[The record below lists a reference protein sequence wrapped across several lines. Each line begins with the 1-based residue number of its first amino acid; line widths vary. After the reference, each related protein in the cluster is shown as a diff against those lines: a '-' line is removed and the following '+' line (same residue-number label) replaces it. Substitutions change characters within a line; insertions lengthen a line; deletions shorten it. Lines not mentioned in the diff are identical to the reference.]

1 MADKVLTDYIWQKG
15 VENIMKES
23 EDKVLEASVLLERAR
38 VLSAI
43 LTRQYFGQDIA
54 TPADLWKIS
63 GYFFEDAK
71 VVAETITDMVGDAEK
86 LLNEAV

>member
-1 MADKVLTDYIWQKG
+1 M
-15 VENIMKES
+15 
-23 EDKVLEASVLLERAR
+23 LERAR

-43 LTRQYFGQDIA
+43 LTRQYFGQDVA

>member
-1 MADKVLTDYIWQKG
+1 
-15 VENIMKES
+15 MKES

-54 TPADLWKIS
+54 TPADLWQIS

>member
-1 MADKVLTDYIWQKG
+1 
-15 VENIMKES
+15 MKES
-23 EDKVLEASVLLERAR
+23 EDKVLELSVLLEMAR

-43 LTRQYFGQDIA
+43 LTRQYFGQEVA

-71 VVAETITDMVGDAEK
+71 VVAEIIKDMVGLQESY
-86 LLNEAV
+86 

>member
-1 MADKVLTDYIWQKG
+1 M
-15 VENIMKES
+15 NIS
-23 EDKVLEASVLLERAR
+23 EEKVLEASVLLERAR

-43 LTRQYFGQDIA
+43 LTRQYFGQDVA

-71 VVAETITDMVGDAEK
+71 VVTETITDMVKEAEK
-86 LLNEAV
+86 LLNEVEA

>member
-1 MADKVLTDYIWQKG
+1 
-15 VENIMKES
+15 MKES
-23 EDKVLEASVLLERAR
+23 EDKVLEASVLLERAS

>member
-1 MADKVLTDYIWQKG
+1 M
-15 VENIMKES
+15 NIS
-23 EDKVLEASVLLERAR
+23 EEKVLEASVLLERAR

-43 LTRQYFGQDIA
+43 LTRQYFGQDVA

-63 GYFFEDAK
+63 GYFFDDAK

-86 LLNEAV
+86 LLNEVET

>member
-1 MADKVLTDYIWQKG
+1 MNK
-15 VENIMKES
+15 S
-23 EDKVLEASVLLERAR
+23 EEKVLEASVLLERAR

-43 LTRQYFGQDIA
+43 LTRQYFGQDVV

-63 GYFFEDAK
+63 GYFFDDAK

-86 LLNEAV
+86 LLNQAL